1 MKVLLGIL
9 NRTRMP
15 YFVYILRCCDGS
27 FYTGRSPDPE
37 RRLSEHNLGIGGDY
51 TSRRRP
57 VELVWSM
64 SRATTIPQ
72 VRGLQG
78 QMIPQFWGQMI
89 PQFWG
94 QIIPQFQ
101 GQIIP
106 HFQGQMIPQFQGRII
121 PH

>member
-1 MKVLLGIL
+1 MLNMRQKGVQLL
-9 NRTRMP
+9 
-15 YFVYILRCCDGS
+15 V
-27 FYTGRSPDPE
+27 
-37 RRLSEHNLGIGGDY
+37 
-51 TSRRRP
+51 
-57 VELVWSM
+57 

-89 PQFWG
+89 PQFR
-94 QIIPQFQ
+94 